1 MGKNMAINPMIS
13 VIVPVYNAERYIGEC
28 IESILS
34 QTFSD
39 IECLLI
45 DDGSKDSSGTICDE
59 YALKDKRVK
68 VIHQENGGEMAAR
81 AKGVRLSSG
90 KYLYFVDADDK
101 IIPDTLT
108 SMLSYMEEDVDIV
121 AFENQ
126 YDGKFAMVNYA
137 KLLLSFRLLAVWGKL
152 YRRRLFDDYV
162 LEVPSCF
169 KVGGDFLTNIRIL
182 KNIKGSVICKPQYKY
197 LYNRKNPESVQLKHQ
212 NSYDY
217 EKSMILEVDKI
228 LTSLPE
234 YSAMEQ
240 AHFKWLMAY
249 LGGMIG
255 LRYRIDFT
263 EDWVKDIQSKSRKFP
278 LSLKDKLVFAAINI
292 KVCRWLL
299 IMEKDSKFLFRRLI
313 PSH

>member
-1 MGKNMAINPMIS
+1 MDPIIS
-13 VIVPVYNAERYIGEC
+13 VIVPVYNAEKYIGEC

-45 DDGSKDSSGTICDE
+45 DDGSKDSSGVICDG
-59 YALKDKRVK
+59 YALKDERVR
-68 VIHQENGGEMAAR
+68 VVHQENGGEMAAR
-81 AKGVRLSSG
+81 AKGVRMSSG

-101 IIPDTLT
+101 IMPDTLT
-108 SMLSYMEEDVDIV
+108 CMFSYVKDDVDIV

-126 YDGKFAMVNYA
+126 YDGKFTMVNYA
-137 KLLLSFRLLAVWGKL
+137 ELLLSFRLLAVWGKL
-152 YRRRLFDDYV
+152 YRRCLFDDYV
-162 LEVPSCF
+162 LGVPSYF
-169 KVGGDFLTNIRIL
+169 KVGGDFLTNIRVL
-182 KNIKGSVICKPQYKY
+182 KNITGVIICKPQYKY
-197 LYNRKNPESVQLKHQ
+197 LYNRQNPESVQLKHR

-217 EKSMILEVDKI
+217 EKSMILEVGKI

-234 YSAMEQ
+234 YLGIEQ

-255 LRYRIDFT
+255 LRYQIDFT
-263 EDWVKDIQSKSRKFP
+263 EDWVKGIQRKSQKFP
-278 LSLKDKLVFAAINI
+278 LSLRDKIVLAAINI

-299 IMEKDSKFLFRRLI
+299 IMEKDLKFLFRKLF

>member
-1 MGKNMAINPMIS
+1 MPEIS
-13 VIVPVYNAERYIGEC
+13 VVVPVYNAERYIGEC

-59 YALKDKRVK
+59 YALKDDRVK
-68 VIHQENGGEMAAR
+68 VIHQENSGEMAAR
-81 AKGVRLSSG
+81 ARGVRMSRG
-90 KYLYFVDADDK
+90 QYLYFVDADDK
-101 IIPDTLT
+101 IMPDTLT
-108 SMLSYMEEDVDIV
+108 SMFSYMKEDVDII

-126 YDGKFAMVNYA
+126 YDGQFTMVNYA
-137 KLLLSFRLLAVWGKL
+137 ELLLSFRLLAVWGKL

-162 LEVPSCF
+162 LGVPSCF
-169 KVGGDFLTNIRIL
+169 KVGGDFLTNIRTL
-182 KNIKGSVICKPQYKY
+182 KNIKGVVICKPQYKY
-197 LYNRKNPESVQLKHQ
+197 LYNRQNPESVQLKHR

-217 EKSMILEVDKI
+217 EKSMILEVSKI
-228 LTSLPE
+228 LTPLPE
-234 YSAMEQ
+234 YSAIEQ

-255 LRYRIDFT
+255 LRYQIDFT
-263 EDWVKDIQSKSRKFP
+263 EDWVKDIQRKSRKFP
-278 LSLKDKLVFAAINI
+278 LSLRDKLVLAAINI

-299 IMEKDSKFLFRRLI
+299 ILEKSSRFIVRRILSKVK
-313 PSH
+313 